1 MLRIVTTFIGF
12 VKSQRKDVRVI
23 HRRALLPIIAADPPP
38 LRLRRGKHGCR
49 YRSDSDWQ

>member
-23 HRRALLPIIAADPPP
+23 HPRVLLRMIAADPPP

-49 YRSDSDWQ
+49 YRSEPDWQ